1 VHFFR
6 TFTARCRDDCEEI
19 GAGAEMKNG
28 GTSLKMQGILCFG
41 GREVSLFL
49 ALVLTACAHVNYE
62 DRARTPLKPMKS
74 VVHVK
79 SDAFDIPP
87 KVLEGQR
94 PEYPEAEAMH
104 REKGFVSVIC
114 LISVEGKA
122 TDFEI
127 ETMTNPAFAY
137 EAVRA
142 IQKWRWAP
150 AMKNG
155 HPVAQKVRVPMHF
168 NAL

>member
-1 VHFFR
+1 MNADKFLLPPW
-6 TFTARCRDDCEEI
+6 
-19 GAGAEMKNG
+19 GQLG
-28 GTSLKMQGILCFG
+28 GSL
-41 GREVSLFL
+41 L
-49 ALVLTACAHVNYE
+49 ALSLAACTHISYE

-79 SDAFDIPP
+79 SDAFDTPP
-87 KVLEGQR
+87 QVLEGNR

-114 LISVEGKA
+114 LISVDGKA
-122 TDFEI
+122 TEFEI
-127 ETMTNPAFAY
+127 EAMTNPAFAY

-155 HPVAQKVRVPMHF
+155 HPIAQKVRVPMHF
-168 NAL
+168 NDL

>member
-1 VHFFR
+1 MVQVERNLF
-6 TFTARCRDDCEEI
+6 A
-19 GAGAEMKNG
+19 A
-28 GTSLKMQGILCFG
+28 S
-41 GREVSLFL
+41 RERWTLPTVALL
-49 ALVLTACAHVNYE
+49 LAALVAGCSHMNYQ

-79 SDAFDIPP
+79 SSAFDTPP
-87 KVLEGQR
+87 RVLEGER
-94 PEYPEAEAMH
+94 PEYPALEADR

-114 LISVEGKA
+114 TINVEGKA
-122 TDFEI
+122 EDFAI

-137 EAVRA
+137 AAMVA
-142 IQKWRWAP
+142 IAKWRWAP

-168 NAL
+168 NAI

>member
-1 VHFFR
+1 
-6 TFTARCRDDCEEI
+6 
-19 GAGAEMKNG
+19 M
-28 GTSLKMQGILCFG
+28 
-41 GREVSLFL
+41 
-49 ALVLTACAHVNYE
+49 ALVKRQRLSAAWRRMIRPALSLLLVLPVAGCTHNYQ

-79 SDAFDIPP
+79 SDAFDTPP
-87 KVLEGQR
+87 RVLEGAR
-94 PEYPEAEAMH
+94 PEYPELEADR

-114 LISVEGKA
+114 TIGVDGKA
-122 TDFEI
+122 GDFAV

-137 EAVRA
+137 AAMVA
-142 IQKWRWAP
+142 ISKWRWAP

-168 NAL
+168 NTF